1 MKSKNT
7 LQQTTLPI
15 QIKDQS
21 SPSNHGIILISDQAQ
36 QDIFTK
42 SGPLAARNE
51 FQTHYW
57 FLNFRHTASDNSIL
71 DIAIPTVY
79 FNYKQSVSGAHIDF
93 EMKDV
98 AELSAK
104 LLPVHNMKVNELLAG
119 NIQAKLES
127 YFNVSFQAM
136 SVDVGSIHRHPGS
149 SSRQAF
155 SGTDLAKSPTDHGVV
170 YPFGT
175 ASDDKPNF
183 AGIMAID
190 SGTCNVAHYEYR
202 TANGTLGTDI
212 TYSKGR
218 CSAIIYKD
226 ITSRPLSV
234 VEQLFTK
241 PTNNYVKE
249 SQSLLSE
256 TDHTLLAQMLLD
268 INFKPFTDTIRPEN
282 LTEYVY
288 TPNSFAYNPF
298 KSYAKHPIK
307 ATYKQPCLPGLEPQL
322 PKCFDKEEL
331 VKMDLQA
338 LTNHLRELDIFHY
351 NGPVSDEDYKD
362 LTEVELV
369 EQILEMYV
377 LIVEDNDPQLEIKH
391 MIEDLELYG
400 VSRSILLTATEE
412 QIRTWHAKC

>member
-1 MKSKNT
+1 MKSNNT

-21 SPSNHGIILISDQAQ
+21 SLSNHGIILISDQAM
-36 QDIFTK
+36 QDIYTK
-42 SGPLAARNE
+42 SGTLAERNE

-57 FLNFRHTASDNSIL
+57 FLNFRHIASDNSIL

-119 NIQAKLES
+119 NIKTELEN

-149 SSRQAF
+149 SRHQSF

-170 YPFGT
+170 YPLGS
-175 ASDDKPNF
+175 ASDNKPNF

-190 SGTCNVAHYEYR
+190 SGVCNVAHYEYR

-212 TYSKGR
+212 EYSKGR
-218 CSAIIYKD
+218 CCAIIYRDKV
-226 ITSRPLSV
+226 TKPLSI
-234 VEQLFTK
+234 VEQMFST
-241 PTNNYVKE
+241 PENNYIKE
-249 SQSLLSE
+249 NSSLVSTL
-256 TDHTLLAQMLLD
+256 DHTLLAEMLLK
-268 INFKPFTDTIRPEN
+268 IGFKPFTDTVRPEN
-282 LTEYVY
+282 LTAKVS
-288 TPNSFAYNPF
+288 TAFAYNPF
-298 KSYAKHPIK
+298 KSYAKQPIK

-331 VKMDLQA
+331 VKMDLQT
-338 LTNHLRELDIFHY
+338 LTNHLRELDTFY
-351 NGPVSDEDYKD
+351 YEGPVSAEDYED
-362 LTEVELV
+362 FTEAELV

-377 LIVEDNDPQLEIKH
+377 LIIEDNDPQLEIKS
-391 MIEDLELYG
+391 MLEDLESYG
-400 VSRSILLTATEE
+400 VAKSVLLTASEE
-412 QIRTWHAKC
+412 QIRTWHANC

>member
-1 MKSKNT
+1 MTSKT
-7 LQQTTLPI
+7 TSQQTTLPTL
-15 QIKDQS
+15 IKDQS
-21 SPSNHGIILISDQAQ
+21 NPSNHGIILISEQAQ

-42 SGPLAARNE
+42 SGPLAERNE

-98 AELSAK
+98 ADLSTK

-119 NIQAKLES
+119 NIKTKLEN

-149 SSRQAF
+149 SKHQAF

-170 YPFGT
+170 YPLGSAT
-175 ASDDKPNF
+175 DNKPNF

-218 CSAIIYKD
+218 CCAIIYKD
-226 ITSRPLSV
+226 RTPKQLSI
-234 VEQLFTK
+234 VEQMFTK

-256 TDHTLLAQMLLD
+256 LDHTLLAEILLE
-268 INFKPFTDTIRPEN
+268 INFKPFTDTVRPEN
-282 LTEYVY
+282 LVAIAPIT
-288 TPNSFAYNPF
+288 FAYNPF
-298 KSYAKHPIK
+298 KSYAKQPIK
-307 ATYKQPCLPGLEPQL
+307 TTYKQPCLPGLEPEL

-331 VKMDLQA
+331 DKMPIQDLTQ
-338 LTNHLRELDIFHY
+338 HLRELDTY
-351 NGPVSDEDYKD
+351 YYEGPISMEDYEGF
-362 LTEVELV
+362 TEPELV
-369 EQILEMYV
+369 DQILEMYV
-377 LIVEDNDPQLEIKH
+377 LITEEDASS
-391 MIEDLELYG
+391 DLEHMLADLEAYG
-400 VSRSILLTATEE
+400 VAKSTLLTATEE
-412 QIRTWHAKC
+412 QIRTWHANC

>member
-21 SPSNHGIILISDQAQ
+21 SPSNHGIILISDQAM
-36 QDIFTK
+36 QDIYTK
-42 SGPLAARNE
+42 SGALAERNE

-57 FLNFRHTASDNSIL
+57 FLNFRHIASDNSIL

-79 FNYKQSVSGAHIDF
+79 FNYKQTVSGAHIDF

-119 NIQAKLES
+119 NIKTELEN

-149 SSRQAF
+149 SRHQSF

-170 YPFGT
+170 YPLGS
-175 ASDDKPNF
+175 ASNNKPNF

-190 SGTCNVAHYEYR
+190 SGVCNVAHYEYR

-212 TYSKGR
+212 EYSKGR
-218 CSAIIYKD
+218 CCAIIYKD
-226 ITSRPLSV
+226 KVTNPLSI
-234 VEQLFTK
+234 VEQMFST
-241 PTNNYVKE
+241 PVNNYIKE
-249 SQSLLSE
+249 NSSLVSTL
-256 TDHTLLAQMLLD
+256 DHTLLAEMLLK
-268 INFKPFTDTIRPEN
+268 IGFKPFTDTVRPEN
-282 LTEYVY
+282 LTAM
-288 TPNSFAYNPF
+288 PSIAFAYNPF
-298 KSYAKHPIK
+298 KSYAKQPIK

-331 VKMDLQA
+331 VKMDLQT
-338 LTNHLRELDIFHY
+338 LTNHLRELDTFY
-351 NGPVSDEDYKD
+351 YEGPVSAEDYED
-362 LTEVELV
+362 FTEAELV
-369 EQILEMYV
+369 EQIQEMYV
-377 LIVEDNDPQLEIKH
+377 LIIEDNDPQLEIKS
-391 MIEDLELYG
+391 MMEDLESYG
-400 VSRSILLTATEE
+400 VSKSVLLTASEE
-412 QIRTWHAKC
+412 QIRTWHANC

>member
-1 MKSKNT
+1 MTSKT
-7 LQQTTLPI
+7 TSQQTTLPTL
-15 QIKDQS
+15 IKDQN
-21 SPSNHGIILISDQAQ
+21 SPSNHGIILISEQAQ

-42 SGPLAARNE
+42 SGPLAERNG

-98 AELSAK
+98 ADLSTK
-104 LLPVHNMKVNELLAG
+104 LLPIHNMKVNELLAG
-119 NIQAKLES
+119 GIKTKLEN

-149 SSRQAF
+149 SKHQAF

-170 YPFGT
+170 YPLGSAT
-175 ASDDKPNF
+175 DNKPNF

-218 CSAIIYKD
+218 CCAIIYKD
-226 ITSRPLSV
+226 RTPRQLSI
-234 VEQLFTK
+234 VEQMFTK

-256 TDHTLLAQMLLD
+256 LDHTLLAEILLE
-268 INFKPFTDTIRPEN
+268 INFKPFTDTVRPEN
-282 LTEYVY
+282 LVAIAPT
-288 TPNSFAYNPF
+288 TTFAYNPF
-298 KSYAKHPIK
+298 KSYAKQPIK
-307 ATYKQPCLPGLEPQL
+307 TTYKHPCLPGLEPEL

-331 VKMDLQA
+331 DKMPIQDLTQ
-338 LTNHLRELDIFHY
+338 HLKELDTY
-351 NGPVSDEDYKD
+351 YYEGPISAEDYED
-362 LTEVELV
+362 FTEPELV
-369 EQILEMYV
+369 DQILEMYV
-377 LIVEDNDPQLEIKH
+377 LITEEDSSS
-391 MIEDLELYG
+391 DLEHMLADLESYG
-400 VSRSILLTATEE
+400 VAKSTLLTATEE
-412 QIRTWHAKC
+412 QIRTWHANC

>member
-21 SPSNHGIILISDQAQ
+21 SPSNHGIILISDQAM
-36 QDIFTK
+36 QDIYTK
-42 SGPLAARNE
+42 SGALAERNE

-57 FLNFRHTASDNSIL
+57 FLNFRHIASDNSIL

-79 FNYKQSVSGAHIDF
+79 FNYKQTVSGAHIDF

-119 NIQAKLES
+119 NIKTELEN

-149 SSRQAF
+149 SRHQSF

-170 YPFGT
+170 YPLGS
-175 ASDDKPNF
+175 ASDNKPNF

-190 SGTCNVAHYEYR
+190 SGVCNVAHYEYR

-212 TYSKGR
+212 EYSKGR
-218 CSAIIYKD
+218 CCAIIYRDKV
-226 ITSRPLSV
+226 TNPLSI
-234 VEQLFTK
+234 VEQMFST
-241 PTNNYVKE
+241 PVNNYIKE
-249 SQSLLSE
+249 NSSLVSE
-256 TDHTLLAQMLLD
+256 LDHTLLAEMLLK
-268 INFKPFTDTIRPEN
+268 IGFKPFTDTVRPEN
-282 LTEYVY
+282 LTAM
-288 TPNSFAYNPF
+288 PSIAFAYNPF
-298 KSYAKHPIK
+298 KSYAKQPIK

-331 VKMDLQA
+331 AKMDLQT
-338 LTNHLRELDIFHY
+338 LTNHLRELDTFY
-351 NGPVSDEDYKD
+351 YEGPVSAEDYED
-362 LTEVELV
+362 FTEAELV
-369 EQILEMYV
+369 EQIQEMYV
-377 LIVEDNDPQLEIKH
+377 LIIEDNDPQLEIKS
-391 MIEDLELYG
+391 MMEDLESYG
-400 VSRSILLTATEE
+400 VAKSVLLTASEE
-412 QIRTWHAKC
+412 QIRTWHANC

>member
-1 MKSKNT
+1 MKSNNT

-21 SPSNHGIILISDQAQ
+21 SLSNHGIILISDQAM
-36 QDIFTK
+36 QDIYTK
-42 SGPLAARNE
+42 SGALAERNE

-57 FLNFRHTASDNSIL
+57 FLNFRHIASDNSIL

-119 NIQAKLES
+119 NIKTELEN

-149 SSRQAF
+149 SRHQSF

-170 YPFGT
+170 YPLGS
-175 ASDDKPNF
+175 ASDNKPNF

-190 SGTCNVAHYEYR
+190 SGVCNVAHYEYR

-212 TYSKGR
+212 EYSKGR
-218 CSAIIYKD
+218 CCAIIYRDKV
-226 ITSRPLSV
+226 TNPLSI
-234 VEQLFTK
+234 VEQMFST
-241 PTNNYVKE
+241 PVNNYIKE
-249 SQSLLSE
+249 NSSLVSTL
-256 TDHTLLAQMLLD
+256 DHTLLAEMLLK
-268 INFKPFTDTIRPEN
+268 IGFKPFTDTVRPEN
-282 LTEYVY
+282 LTAM
-288 TPNSFAYNPF
+288 PSISLAYNPF
-298 KSYAKHPIK
+298 KSYAKQPIK

-331 VKMDLQA
+331 VKMDLQT
-338 LTNHLRELDIFHY
+338 LTNHLRELDTFY
-351 NGPVSDEDYKD
+351 YEGPVSAEDYED
-362 LTEVELV
+362 FTEAELV
-369 EQILEMYV
+369 EQIQEMYL
-377 LIVEDNDPQLEIKH
+377 LIIEDNDPQLEIKS
-391 MIEDLELYG
+391 MIEELESYG
-400 VSRSILLTATEE
+400 VAKSVLLTASEE
-412 QIRTWHAKC
+412 QIRTWHANC